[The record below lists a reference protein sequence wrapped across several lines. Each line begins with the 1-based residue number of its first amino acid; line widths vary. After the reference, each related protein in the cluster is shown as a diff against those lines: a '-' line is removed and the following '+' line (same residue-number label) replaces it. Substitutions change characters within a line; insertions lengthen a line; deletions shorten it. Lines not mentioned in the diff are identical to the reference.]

1 MPDIRERLNV
11 FNHLEPP
18 ELWTEAQL
26 REPRSPVNDEP
37 SPAKRIGVIAIA
49 FVIAA
54 AGIGFVMRAKSVA
67 PPPVSSSSP
76 VTIPRNSIVF
86 GSVSSDR
93 GNAPEDLSFVQAA
106 GGPVTSLGVVPQG
119 DAAGE
124 AAWSPDGDRLAFIMG
139 PAAHVHHYAGDGDL
153 YILDLRTWA
162 LSQITTGL
170 AVSTPSWS
178 PDGSQIV
185 VVDGQGEALATMDAD
200 GTNRVVI
207 ARSRGYY
214 ERPSWS
220 PDGSLIAFQS
230 VPTPGNIDRTAIFTI
245 RPDGSGERQL
255 TNGTSSEGFPAWS
268 PDGRL
273 IAYAAAD
280 RLWTMSSDGS
290 NPHPLTGSRCGV
302 PCVFDFAPSWSP
314 DGQHIAFVRQE
325 EGGAARRLYV
335 LEIGTGRTRLLT
347 PGAAG
352 VDSPAWRPAAPI
364 GSRQPTQA
372 QLRHAAKAQI
382 AEARA
387 VLRHLR
393 RVLKRERRIR
403 VLAVA
408 TGHAKRTLRAES
420 QIQVVLTAIAE
431 TRARIASLVNTLD
444 NATGQP
450 SPSPAS

>member
-11 FNHLEPP
+11 FNRLEPP

-26 REPRSPVNDEP
+26 REPRSPVNDQP

-49 FVIAA
+49 FLIAA
-54 AGIGFVMRAKSVA
+54 AGIGFVMRARSVA

-76 VTIPRNSIVF
+76 VTVPLNSIVF
-86 GSVSSDR
+86 GSVSSGR
-93 GNAPEDLSFVQAA
+93 RNAPEELSFVQAA

-124 AAWSPDGDRLAFIMG
+124 ATWSADGDRLAFIMG
-139 PAAHVHHYAGDGDL
+139 PAEHVHQYAGDGDL
-153 YILDLRTWA
+153 YILDLRTGA

-185 VVDGQGEALATMDAD
+185 LVEGQGEALATMDAD

-230 VPTPGNIDRTAIFTI
+230 APTPGNIDRTAIFTI

-255 TNGTSSEGFPAWS
+255 TDGSNSEGFPAWS

-273 IAYAAAD
+273 IAYSAAN
-280 RLWTMSSDGS
+280 RLWSMNSDGS
-290 NPHPLTGSRCGV
+290 SPHPLTRCAL
-302 PCVFDFAPSWSP
+302 PCVFDFAPAWSP
-314 DGQHIAFVRQE
+314 DGLHLAFVRQE
-325 EGGAARRLYV
+325 DGGAARRLYV
-335 LEIGTGRTRLLT
+335 LDVGTGRTRLLT
-347 PGAAG
+347 PGVVW
-352 VDSPAWRPAAPI
+352 VDTPAWRPDP
-364 GSRQPTQA
+364 RQPTQA
-372 QLRHAAKAQI
+372 QLRHAAKIQL

-387 VLRHLR
+387 VIRHLR
-393 RVLKRERRIR
+393 LVLKGERRVR
-403 VLAVA
+403 DLAVA
-408 TGHAKRTLRAES
+408 TGRATRASRAQS
-420 QIQVVLTAIAE
+420 QIQVVLTTIAE
-431 TRARIASLVNTLD
+431 TRARIASLVNRLD
-444 NATGQP
+444 EASGLQSP
-450 SPSPAS
+450 SPSS